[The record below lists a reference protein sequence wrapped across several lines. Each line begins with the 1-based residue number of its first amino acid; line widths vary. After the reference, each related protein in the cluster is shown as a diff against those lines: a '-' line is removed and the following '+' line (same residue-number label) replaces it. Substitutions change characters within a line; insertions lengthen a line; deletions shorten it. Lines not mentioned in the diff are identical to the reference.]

1 MSDDKDGLA
10 ALIEGLSSSFPLLF
24 VGSGFSANALD
35 KNGDRLPT
43 GRALIRLLH
52 EQLNIPIKYELDT
65 ISREYIH
72 KLGEHT
78 LFELLKAKLLP
89 QDIPQYI
96 GDVAAFSWKRIY
108 TTNYD
113 SVIEISRSRRS
124 VASNPI
130 DCTASQSVPEK
141 PGNTSVVHINGI
153 LDGVDFPD
161 FASRIKLT
169 KASYLT
175 NTFVESPWYWRFKT
189 DLSIAGCAVIIGY
202 SVYDIDIARILY
214 SDPVLKSRLFFIE
227 VDDIDP
233 VLRRELEQ
241 YGTVLNIGVEQ
252 FAEIVLQVKRAERT
266 AQELISFELE
276 SLPTDSRR
284 PTSDD
289 VLKLLLYGGTDYPA
303 LLGQGIHGTP
313 YVVRREVES
322 AILDRLSN
330 GPSRILI
337 HSDLGNGKS
346 VLSESVKMRLLQTGR
361 TVLHVNASDETLGQD
376 LAIVSSRFVDPIFF
390 VDDVFRFS
398 ETVKIILSEIP
409 GASVVAMTRSSIY
422 ELRSYRVTEILGDN
436 YTEYDVN
443 KLSSND
449 VQSFV
454 KVIDDNGLWAD
465 FSNRSQKD
473 KEYYVHSECKAEI
486 RNLLVSLFKSPS
498 IREKIIK
505 AFNEQP
511 SSEALRIICITLF
524 LDIAGFHPDIMLVG
538 QLSGIDVFTKRE
550 LINNQF
556 SMEIIERR
564 HGNIQLKSAVFGEYV
579 LQHVVDVD
587 YVVDLIVDVVKR
599 CERVGQN
606 KLFFE
611 LQKELI
617 RFSFIDRI
625 FARRKMGDKYK
636 VIYDRLKELP
646 SMARNPL
653 FWLQFAISRLEDGNY
668 PACEIHF
675 RTAYSHANRKANF
688 DTFQI
693 DNHYARFLLE
703 SRTKDVSY
711 RDDFKVFLDAHS
723 LLVKQAVKEEDA
735 YYPFRVASGYLAF
748 YIARGMNYD
757 ANQKNVIRK
766 SAEEV
771 ISRARLIPRNTK
783 KHHHVEQCLANLG
796 ELLKAL
802 G

>member
-1 MSDDKDGLA
+1 M
-10 ALIEGLSSSFPLLF
+10 PL
-24 VGSGFSANALD
+24 
-35 KNGDRLPT
+35 
-43 GRALIRLLH
+43 
-52 EQLNIPIKYELDT
+52 KYELDT

-72 KLGEHT
+72 QIGELD
-78 LFELLKAKLLP
+78 LFELLKEKLTP
-89 QDIPQYI
+89 DEIPPYIEDIT
-96 GDVAAFSWKRIY
+96 GFAWKRIY

-113 SVIEISRSRRS
+113 NVIEIARSKKKINS
-124 VASNPI
+124 TPI
-130 DCTASQSVPEK
+130 DCTASQYFLEK
-141 PGNTSVVHINGI
+141 NNTTSVVHINGI
-153 LDGVDFPD
+153 LDGVAFPD
-161 FASRIKLT
+161 FATRIKLT

-175 NTFVESPWYWRFKT
+175 NTFIESPWYWKFKT
-189 DLSIAGCAVIIGY
+189 DLSIAGCVVIIGY

-233 VLRRELEQ
+233 VLKRELEQ

-252 FAEIVLQVKRAERT
+252 FAEIVRQAKHVDRT
-266 AQELISFELE
+266 TKELISFRLE
-276 SLPTDSRR
+276 AMPTDSRR
-284 PTSDD
+284 PTGDD
-289 VLKLLLYGGTDYPA
+289 VLKLLLYGSIEGAA
-303 LLGQGIHGTP
+303 LLGQGVQSTP
-313 YVVRREVES
+313 YVVRREVEE
-322 AILDRLSN
+322 AILDRLSE
-330 GPSRILI
+330 GPCRILL

-346 VLSESVKMRLLQTGR
+346 VLAESLKMRLLQQGR

-376 LAIVSSRFVDPIFF
+376 LSVVSRHFVEPIFF
-390 VDDVFRFS
+390 IDDVFRFS
-398 ETVKIILSEIP
+398 QTVKVILSEVP
-409 GASVVAMTRSSIY
+409 RASIVAMTRSSIY
-422 ELRSYRVTEILGDN
+422 ELRSYRVAEILGDG

-443 KLSSND
+443 KLTRND
-449 VQSFV
+449 IAAFV

-465 FSNRSQKD
+465 FSNKSQSD
-473 KEYYVHSECKAEI
+473 EEYFVSKECKGEA
-486 RNLLVSLFKSPS
+486 RNLLVSLFQSPS

-505 AFNEQP
+505 AFNENP
-511 SSEALRIICITLF
+511 SSESLRIVCITLF
-524 LDIAGFHPDIMLVG
+524 LDIAGFNPDIMLVG
-538 QLSGIDVFTKRE
+538 QLSDIDVFTKRE

-556 SMEIIERR
+556 SMELIERR
-564 HGNIQLKSAVFGEYV
+564 HGTIRLKSSIFGEYV

-587 YVVDLIVDVVKR
+587 YVVDLIVNVVKK
-599 CERVGQN
+599 CENAGRN
-606 KLFFE
+606 RLFFE

-675 RTAYSHANRKANF
+675 RTAYSHASRKGNF

-703 SRTKDVSY
+703 SRTKDMSY
-711 RDDFKVFLDAHS
+711 RDDFKVFLEAHA
-723 LLVKQAVKEEDA
+723 LLIKQAVKEEDA
-735 YYPFRVASGYLAF
+735 YYPFRVASGYLPF
-748 YIARGMNYD
+748 FIARGSSYD
-757 ANQKNVIRK
+757 ENQKNVIRK

-771 ISRARLIPRNTK
+771 ISRAKLIPRGTK
-783 KHHHVEQCLANLG
+783 KHHHVEQCVANLG
-796 ELLKAL
+796 ELLAML